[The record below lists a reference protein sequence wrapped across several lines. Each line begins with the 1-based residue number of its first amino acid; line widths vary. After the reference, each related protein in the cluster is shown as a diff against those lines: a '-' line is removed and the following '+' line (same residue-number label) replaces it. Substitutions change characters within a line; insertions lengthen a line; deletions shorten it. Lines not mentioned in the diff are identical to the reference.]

1 MKESVENMAKDLS
14 SSPLQLNGVGARMYR
29 CHHITDSTHLNVKA
43 NQAFEYVAAAAS
55 IKEAFDALFKTAF
68 GSMQNCA

>member
-1 MKESVENMAKDLS
+1 MNRELKKKKEESFQLSGIKIREGVALVKESVENMAKDLS

-43 NQAFEYVAAAAS
+43 NQASE
-55 IKEAFDALFKTAF
+55 
-68 GSMQNCA
+68 